1 MGVATS
7 HLFGVPS
14 GELADEFRTVAI
26 STTVG
31 TTFAKVPGA
40 LIMTTGGAGQAFVD
54 KFLPML
60 AHKMDEASIQTSLM
74 ATVEQK
80 VQAIAVDCGVDSSS
94 VLRVAVFD
102 LTSGGA
108 PTAPSL
114 AFCESMVT
122 TVAGAAGLAIIIC
135 SDVPSGKGRTKA
147 SGEPPSPMKP
157 EATDSQSAAAMAL
170 PAAPSDFKC
179 EVTAVRHGHGL
190 GIGAKPSEGP
200 DPESN
205 MDDKAPPLCVILITE
220 TCFQPWFR
228 APGRF
233 ALCLVLVRGTVGLP

>member
-1 MGVATS
+1 
-7 HLFGVPS
+7 VPS

-31 TTFAKVPGA
+31 PTFAKVPGE

-60 AHKMDEASIQTSLM
+60 AHKMDEAGIQTSLM

-94 VLRVAVFD
+94 VLRVAIFD

-108 PTAPSL
+108 ATAPTL

-122 TVAGAAGLAIIIC
+122 TVAGATGLSIIIC
-135 SDVPSGKGRTKA
+135 SDVPSGKGRTEAK
-147 SGEPPSPMKP
+147 SPMKAEMKA
-157 EATDSQSAAAMAL
+157 EATDSRSAASMAL

-200 DPESN
+200 DPELN
-205 MDDKAPPLCVILITE
+205 MEDKAPPRCVIVITE

-233 ALCLVLVRGTVGLP
+233 ALCLVLVRGTVGLQ